1 MIKKLF
7 SLLAL
12 ALVCLTAEAQMF
24 QLGKPFDLK
33 SDKFDLTSKV
43 PVTRATAG
51 EYFTYTKDT
60 ESANAFGVAL
70 KAETIDCA
78 IFVPGSYEGKRIEEI
93 NFYLT
98 SSTVVSNVKAWVSTT
113 LPSSASSAELCVDV
127 TDPVGL
133 YEEGINTVKL
143 ASPYT
148 ISAQG
153 CYVGYTFT
161 VTNATGELG
170 QYPVIITD
178 YGNGDEGGM
187 YLKSPST
194 NGWINGKQYG
204 NLPTVIYITGDN
216 YPENGASIP
225 STFKQVNTT
234 SGNTEAYAVITV
246 TNKGV
251 NNIKSLSYTIKD
263 VASGNV
269 SEEKNIEIPSDV
281 EFSFNSSMNFNIPM
295 PAEQEY
301 KKYVKEITITKV
313 NNVANEISDA
323 TSTGNLFVVSNI
335 VPRKVVEEEVTAS
348 GCPYC
353 TRGIAGMEAMADMYP
368 NNWIGIAIHGSVNWT
383 DPMVITDY
391 NSVNLPSSLPGALL
405 NRIYNV
411 DPYFGSSN
419 SNLLGIA
426 DDVEE
431 LINTCPEAQVT
442 VNPIWKDENQNVITV
457 NTDVKFVINNEEA
470 PYALGY
476 VLVAD
481 GLKGTSTNWMQYNG
495 YYGATGAESEPYIYA
510 WTKKGE
516 YTSSVRGYCVP
527 QDEMVYDHVAIAA
540 KNVDKGIAGSI
551 SAPLVAEQIQS
562 HQVEFDLT
570 NGIKSYTTK
579 EELVQ
584 DKSKLKVVAMLIN
597 TQTGE
602 IINADEKEIAAFGSS
617 GINGTT
623 TEATA
628 ATEVAR
634 YSIDGRKLSAP
645 TRGINI
651 IKMSDGTTKKVIVE

>member
-33 SDKFDLTSKV
+33 LDKFDKTSKS
-43 PVTRATAG
+43 PVTRATAW
-51 EYFTYTKDT
+51 EYFTYTKD
-60 ESANAFGVAL
+60 SKNVNSFGVAL

-93 NFYLT
+93 NFYIT

-113 LPSSASSAELCVDV
+113 LPSSASNAELCVDV
-127 TDPVGL
+127 TEPVGL

-161 VTNATGELG
+161 VTNATSELG

-204 NLPTVIYITGDN
+204 NLPTILYITGDN
-216 YPENGASIP
+216 YPENGASLP

-269 SEEKNIEIPSDV
+269 SEEKNIEIPSDI
-281 EFSFNSSMNFNIPM
+281 EFSFNGSMSLNIPM

-323 TSTGNLFVVSNI
+323 TSTGNLFVVSSI

-368 NNWIGIAIHGSVNWT
+368 NNWIGIAIHGSVNWA

-391 NSVNLPSSLPGALL
+391 NSVNLPTSLPGALL
-405 NRIYNV
+405 NRIYDV
-411 DPYFGSSN
+411 DPYFGSN
-419 SNLLGIA
+419 GNMLGIA
-426 DDVEE
+426 NDVEE
-431 LINTCPEAQVT
+431 LVNTYSEAQVT
-442 VNPIWKDENQNVITV
+442 VNPIWKDESQNVITV

-516 YTSSVRGYCVP
+516 YVVSARGYCVP

-540 KNVDKGIAGSI
+540 KNVDKGVTGSI

-570 NGIKSYTTK
+570 NGIKSSTTK

-645 TRGINI
+645 TKGINI
-651 IKMSDGTTKKVIVE
+651 IKMSDGTTRKVIVE

>member
-12 ALVCLTAEAQMF
+12 ALVCLTAEAQTF
-24 QLGKPFDLK
+24 QYGNPFDLK
-33 SDKFDLTSKV
+33 SDKFDKTSKN
-43 PVTRATAG
+43 PATRATAW
-51 EYFTYTKDT
+51 EYFTYTKDNET
-60 ESANAFGVAL
+60 ATSFGIAL

-93 NFYLT
+93 NFYLR
-98 SSTVVSNVKAWVSTT
+98 SSTVVSDVKTWISTT

-127 TDPVGL
+127 TDPIGL
-133 YEEGINTVKL
+133 YEEGVNTVKL

-148 ISAQG
+148 IPAKG

-161 VTNATGELG
+161 VTSVTSQLG

-178 YGNGDEGGM
+178 QGNGDEGGM
-187 YLKSPST
+187 YLKSPSI
-194 NGWINGKQYG
+194 NGWVNGKQYG
-204 NLPTVIYITGDN
+204 NLPTVLYITGDN

-234 SGNTEAYAVITV
+234 SGNTEANAVITV
-246 TNKGV
+246 TNRGV

-281 EFSFNSSMNFNIPM
+281 EFSLNSSMNLNIPM

-323 TSTGNLFVVSNI
+323 TSTGNLFVVSSI

-368 NNWIGIAIHGSVNWT
+368 DNWIGIAIHGSVNWT
-383 DPMVITDY
+383 DPMVISDY
-391 NSVNLPSSLPGALL
+391 NEVNLPTSLPGALL
-405 NRIYNV
+405 NRSVEV
-411 DPYFGSSN
+411 DPYFGSSGN
-419 SNLLGIA
+419 MLGIS
-426 DDVEE
+426 DDIKE
-431 LINTCPEAQVT
+431 LINTYPEAEVT
-442 VNPIWKDENQNVITV
+442 VKPVWKDESQNVITV
-457 NTDVKFVINNEEA
+457 NTDVKFVINNVEA

-481 GLKGTSTNWMQYNG
+481 GLKGTSSNWMQYNG
-495 YYGATGAESEPYIYA
+495 YYGATGAESEPYIYE

-516 YTSSVRGYCVP
+516 YVTSVRGYCVP

-540 KNVDKGIAGSI
+540 KSVNKGIEGSI
-551 SAPLVAEQIQS
+551 TAPLVAEQIQS

-602 IINADEKEIAAFGSS
+602 IINADEKEIAPYGSS
-617 GINGTT
+617 GISDAT
-623 TEATA
+623 TEAA
-628 ATEVAR
+628 DATEIAR
-634 YSIDGRKLSAP
+634 YSIDGTMLSAP
-645 TRGINI
+645 AKGINI
-651 IKMSDGTTKKVIVE
+651 IKMSDGTTRKVIVK

>member
-33 SDKFDLTSKV
+33 LDKFDKTSKS
-43 PVTRATAG
+43 PVTRATAW
-51 EYFTYTKDT
+51 EYFTYTKDS
-60 ESANAFGVAL
+60 ENVNSFGVAL

-78 IFVPGSYEGKRIEEI
+78 IFVPSSYEGKRIEEI
-93 NFYLT
+93 NFYIT

-113 LPSSASSAELCVDV
+113 LPNSASNAELCVDV
-127 TDPVGL
+127 TDPIGL
-133 YEEGINTVKL
+133 YEKGVNTVKL
-143 ASPYT
+143 TSPY
-148 ISAQG
+148 IIPAQG

-161 VTNATGELG
+161 VTNATSELG
-170 QYPVIITD
+170 QYPLIITD

-204 NLPTVIYITGDN
+204 NLPTILYITGDN
-216 YPENGASIP
+216 YPENGASLP

-269 SEEKNIEIPSDV
+269 SEEKNIEIPSDI
-281 EFSFNSSMNFNIPM
+281 EFSFNGSMSLNIPM

-323 TSTGNLFVVSNI
+323 TSTGNLFVVSSI

-368 NNWIGIAIHGSVNWT
+368 NNWIGIAIHGSVKWA

-391 NSVNLPSSLPGALL
+391 NSVNLPTSLPGALL
-405 NRIYNV
+405 NRIYDV
-411 DPYFGSSN
+411 DPYFGSN
-419 SNLLGIA
+419 GNMLGIA
-426 DDVEE
+426 NDVEE
-431 LINTCPEAQVT
+431 LVNTYSEAQVT
-442 VNPIWKDENQNVITV
+442 VNPIWKDESQNVITV

-516 YTSSVRGYCVP
+516 YVVSARGYCVP

-540 KNVDKGIAGSI
+540 KNVDKGVTGSI

-570 NGIKSYTTK
+570 NGIKSSTTK

-645 TRGINI
+645 TKGINI
-651 IKMSDGTTKKVIVE
+651 IKMSDGTTRKVIVE

>member
-12 ALVCLTAEAQMF
+12 ALICLTAEAQMF
-24 QLGKPFDLK
+24 QFGKQFDLK
-33 SDKFDLTSKV
+33 SDKFIKKSKV
-43 PVTRATAG
+43 PETRATAG
-51 EYFTYTKDT
+51 EYFTYTKDSEKIT
-60 ESANAFGVAL
+60 LFGIAS

-93 NFYLT
+93 NFYIT
-98 SSTVVSNVKAWVSTT
+98 SSTVVSDVKAWVSTT

-133 YEEGINTVKL
+133 YEEGVNTVKL
-143 ASPYT
+143 ESPYT

-161 VTNATGELG
+161 VTDATGDFG
-170 QYPVIITD
+170 QYPLIITD
-178 YGNGDEGGM
+178 NSNGDDGGM

-194 NGWINGKQYG
+194 QGWINGKQYG
-204 NLPTVIYITGDN
+204 NLPTMLYITGDN
-216 YPENGASIP
+216 YPENAASIP

-234 SGNTEAYAVITV
+234 NGNTEAYAVITV

-251 NNIKSLSYTIKD
+251 NNIESLSYTIKD

-269 SEEKNIEIPSDV
+269 SEEKSIEIPSDV
-281 EFSFNSSMNFNIPM
+281 EFSFNASMDINIPM
-295 PAEQEY
+295 PTEQDY

-323 TSTGNLFVVSNI
+323 TSTGNLFVVSSI

-368 NNWIGIAIHGSVNWT
+368 DNWIGIAIHGSVNWA

-391 NSVNLPSSLPGALL
+391 NSVNLPTSLPRALL
-405 NRIYNV
+405 NRIYDV
-411 DPYFGSSN
+411 DPYFGSN
-419 SNLLGIA
+419 GNMLGIA
-426 DDVEE
+426 DDVKE
-431 LINTCPEAQVT
+431 LISTCPEAQVT

-516 YTSSVRGYCVP
+516 YVASARGYCVP

-540 KNVDKGIAGSI
+540 KNVDKGVTGSI

-570 NGIKSYTTK
+570 NGIKSSTTK

-634 YSIDGRKLSAP
+634 YSIDGRRLSAP

-651 IKMSDGTTKKVIVE
+651 IKMSDGTTRKVIVE